1 MSIELFHL
9 ELISAIGNKA
19 CYKEVKGILE
29 KHPEAAKVKVTNGHL
44 PLHYA
49 IWIKNSDDVINL
61 LFINYPEAALQNV
74 LLLVTIDFSNL
85 TKFYITLP
93 CEQAVYV

>member
-1 MSIELFHL
+1 V
-9 ELISAIGNKA
+9 
-19 CYKEVKGILE
+19 KEILE
-29 KHPEAAKVKVTNGHL
+29 KHPKAAKVKDTNGHL

-61 LFINYPEAALQNV
+61 LFINYPEAALQNL
-74 LLLVTIDFSNL
+74 LLLVTVDFSNL
-85 TKFYITLP
+85 AIFYITLP